1 MTQLVERTLGRR
13 IADLMLEDSKSSDKS
28 GVAGAWLDDWSS
40 LPEVDAF
47 NIFSASSLRTAQFN
61 VAN

>member
-47 NIFSASSLRTAQFN
+47 NIFSASSLRTT
-61 VAN
+61 